1 MNLAGMTPEPRH
13 SFDLMRPTPSRTA
26 PLEAPI
32 DRAIEGLAAKAV
44 ATYQVDPL
52 RDPRWEELL
61 RSHPRASVFHTPA
74 WLEALRRTYGYEP
87 VVYTTSPPGSELTNG
102 IVLCRVHSRI
112 TGRRIVSLPF
122 SDHCE
127 PLVEGPEELARLLHS
142 LKLDCISERW
152 QYLELRP
159 RTALAVPPPGLEP
172 AHDFYSHSVDL
183 TPEIKD
189 IFRQFHK
196 DSVQRKIRRAEREGL
211 IYEEGR
217 SETLLEKFYQLLLR
231 TRRRQHLP
239 PHPRIWFRNVVDCLG
254 DKAKLRIASKD
265 GRSIASIITISFK
278 DVLVYKYGCSDER
291 FHNLGGV
298 QLLLW
303 KAIQDGKRSRA
314 HEFDLGRSNR
324 DNSGLITFKDRW
336 GAARSQLTYWN
347 YSTRLAPIVAPGWRS
362 KLVHRIIPHIPDSL
376 LTTSSRTKMAKT
388 IFPYIPDSLLIAA
401 GKLLYKHIG

>member
-1 MNLAGMTPEPRH
+1 MRVESLLTERDHVLVA
-13 SFDLMRPTPSRTA
+13 FDGPVAELPSTGSR
-26 PLEAPI
+26 I
-32 DRAIEGLAAKAV
+32 DRLRVMIAEG
-44 ATYQVDPL
+44 
-52 RDPRWEELL
+52 
-61 RSHPRASVFHTPA
+61 
-74 WLEALRRTYGYEP
+74 
-87 VVYTTSPPGSELTNG
+87 
-102 IVLCRVHSRI
+102 
-112 TGRRIVSLPF
+112 
-122 SDHCE
+122 
-127 PLVEGPEELARLLHS
+127 RLL
-142 LKLDCISERW
+142 
-152 QYLELRP
+152 
-159 RTALAVPPPGLEP
+159 
-172 AHDFYSHSVDL
+172 
-183 TPEIKD
+183 KD

-217 SETLLEKFYQLLLR
+217 SETLLEKFYQLVLR

-265 GRSIASIITISFK
+265 GRSIAGIITISFK

-347 YSTRLAPIVAPGWRS
+347 YPARLAPVGAPGWRPKPANS
-362 KLVHRIIPHIPDSL
+362 ICPQIPDSRL
-376 LTTSSRTKMAKT
+376 ITGWRTKMARKV
-388 IFPYIPDSLLIAA
+388 FSYIPDSLLIAA